1 MHLIWLTHLDGG
13 LHSFGDGN
21 KKVIDHIISSYDYII
36 RSYNATKPQATI
48 VYTYTYEH
56 INFHQLFGIII
67 TLACTDAA
75 GFN

>member
-13 LHSFGDGN
+13 LHSFGDRN
-21 KKVIDHIISSYDYII
+21 KKVIDHIISGYDYII

-48 VYTYTYEH
+48 VYTGLYLRTYQFSST
-56 INFHQLFGIII
+56 NYN
-67 TLACTDAA
+67 TLARTDAA